1 MTYTHISDQ
10 VFSRPDG
17 NAPMLDVRRP
27 SHDEQLPAVLYVRG
41 GGWGRGDR
49 TMDVDKRVLPLV
61 DAGFVVTTLDYRLA
75 PEHSYP
81 SPVED
86 VIAAAEY
93 LRLESDRFHLDPQA
107 IGVWGSSAGASLST
121 LAALRRPDLFGAF
134 VHYCGPTDFYASA
147 SRSPMEAFLLGAP
160 MEAAYLGGGEG
171 DEYLER
177 AKEAGFSLFVG
188 LEQGAS
194 QIRAYE
200 SEAVPG
206 LLQTRAYADAITRRG
221 TAERA
226 DADVEGHIELRMT
239 RQTVLSRDADPLR
252 LWTVVSEAVLRRVVG
267 SPELMRAQLLHMA
280 EMAQHPKIT
289 VQVLPY
295 AHGAHPGMAAGP
307 FQILGFPWPADPGI
321 AYVEHRAGVL
331 YLEGAH
337 EIDAHNVAFE
347 HLVALALSPDAS
359 ITMVRDVA
367 EEYV

>member
-1 MTYTHISDQ
+1 MTETSSPTVWRRWLAFELVRLRRRAGLDQ
-10 VFSRPDG
+10 REVAKALRCTVAKVSYYETAERPVVVRDLDEVLLPLYNVPSEHWGDYLDAAKNARQKGWWEKLDG
-17 NAPMLDVRRP
+17 NPMP
-27 SHDEQLPAVLYVRG
+27 S
-41 GGWGRGDR
+41 W
-49 TMDVDKRVLPLV
+49 
-61 DAGFVVTTLDYRLA
+61 
-75 PEHSYP
+75 
-81 SPVED
+81 
-86 VIAAAEY
+86 
-93 LRLESDRFHLDPQA
+93 
-107 IGVWGSSAGASLST
+107 
-121 LAALRRPDLFGAF
+121 
-134 VHYCGPTDFYASA
+134 
-147 SRSPMEAFLLGAP
+147 
-160 MEAAYLGGGEG
+160 
-171 DEYLER
+171 
-177 AKEAGFSLFVG
+177 FSLFVG

-200 SEAVPG
+200 SEAIPG

-226 DADVEGHIELRMT
+226 DADVERHIELRMT
-239 RQTVLSRDADPLR
+239 RQTVLSRDVDPLR

-267 SPELMRAQLLHMA
+267 SPELMRAQLLHMV

-321 AYVEHRAGVL
+321 AYVEHRAGAL